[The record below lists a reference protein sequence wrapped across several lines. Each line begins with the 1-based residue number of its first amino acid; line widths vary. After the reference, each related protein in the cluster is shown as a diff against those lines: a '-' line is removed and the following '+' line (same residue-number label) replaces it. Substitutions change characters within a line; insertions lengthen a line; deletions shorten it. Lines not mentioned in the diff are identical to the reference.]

1 MMDVMF
7 DLPEQEEGT
16 LFTIDLDPNDGSIR
30 PIKSTSKRKESA

>member
-16 LFTIDLDPNDGSIR
+16 VYTIDLDEQSGKVTPV
-30 PIKSTSKRKESA
+30 KSVPQRKESA

>member
-16 LFTIDLDPNDGSIR
+16 VYTIDLDEQSGKVTPV
-30 PIKSTSKRKESA
+30 KSVPQHKESA